1 MPDDFY
7 KYLTEISTNCLINVD
22 YCTNNHYA
30 QKIVYPNFYTS
41 DKISKINLKN
51 LPNTSELEVEIS
63 KNIVYFDYN
72 FLKTQ
77 CCENDLP
84 TKNCTKV
91 SMSDIQKAMFY
102 IGSGHSYLFPYYIY
116 LGKGFHFGSVWANID
131 DFVYFDNSEY
141 SEYSDDP
148 SYLKVFS
155 SFSKFL
161 ERINKIKEDPTPLE
175 RIDDYL
181 LNEDD
186 DDLINLFVNYK
197 EYDKFIKDQV
207 IYEKITFINKIIS
220 KYVNN
225 LSKNEHIEFGKD
237 LIKKFESNIY
247 YHYKIIIN
255 KHEMES
261 MLIEI
266 LNSISQYMDNEEKI
280 QHLTLFN

>member
-1 MPDDFY
+1 M
-7 KYLTEISTNCLINVD
+7 
-22 YCTNNHYA
+22 
-30 QKIVYPNFYTS
+30 
-41 DKISKINLKN
+41 KN